1 MTHRLIRYRTRP
13 GQADRNEQLVRAVFA
28 ELRKQSME
36 SVRYLVLRGTDGTF
50 FHLVAAEPGTDTS
63 ALTSLAA
70 FQEFQRGL
78 QGRCLEPPQPL
89 EVTVVGNHRMLPD

>member
-13 GQADRNEQLVRAVFA
+13 DQAERNEQLVRAVFD
-28 ELRKQSME
+28 ELRSRGAE

-50 FHLVAAEPGTDTS
+50 FHLVAFEPGMDTS
-63 ALTSLAA
+63 AITTLPA
-70 FQEFQRGL
+70 FQEFQRGHRE
-78 QGRCLEPPQPL
+78 RCLEVPQSI